1 MIRNF
6 AIAAVW
12 IGLLCGPAFAQRV
25 NTDPTGVTE
34 WEEWSFANKDWWAQV
49 AGDQQRTLFGPNS
62 GASGTVAIADPDEWD
77 DRGAP
82 SFESG
87 GGLAY
92 NTQLFT
98 PTVSLAGVAPGSL
111 TLEFASSWRPEN
123 TQQASVQVF
132 YDGVA
137 SEVLSW
143 SSIAGANFKADAPDE
158 LVSISLP
165 NAGAATSVRLA
176 FNLFNAANDWWWAI
190 DNVKVQGS
198 TGFLLNETFEGVTLG
213 QPIDEAPDAGG
224 AVVFGQDG
232 PSGWEI
238 NTDSYVPPIPLGGAP
253 HFTSITRVILPTPA
267 TLKLQVDPASGVAQ
281 LVSVTDETVILTG
294 YEIASDGG
302 SIDSAQWSSTNLDA
316 RNVDA
321 LGLGVG
327 DSWDTVLA
335 TSSVAYE
342 AFLNGSTSIAPGQ
355 TVPLGKLFNPA
366 VGVQD
371 LEVAYS
377 YFETDAFGGVM
388 HLNSQVKLLPVLVE
402 YLTLSTPL
410 VGDYNDDGFVDAAD
424 YTVWRDS
431 LGSSGA
437 DLPADGDGNLIV
449 DQQDYVLW
457 KTNFGS
463 SAATGSPFVGAVPEP
478 AALWTALLMLVG
490 AVVRRRTGR

>member
-1 MIRNF
+1 MIRNL
-6 AIAAVW
+6 AISAIFLGLMCGAAS
-12 IGLLCGPAFAQRV
+12 AQRV
-25 NTDPTGVTE
+25 NTDGIGVTE
-34 WEEWSFANKDWWAQV
+34 WEEWSFANKEWWAEV
-49 AGDQQRTLFGPNS
+49 AGGQDRALFGPNS
-62 GASGTVAIADPDEWD
+62 GASGTVAIVDPDEWD

-92 NTQLFT
+92 NSQLLT
-98 PTVSLAGVAPGSL
+98 PTLSLAGVSPGSL

-137 SEVLSW
+137 SEVLNW

-165 NAGAATSVRLA
+165 NAGSATSVRLA
-176 FNLFNAANDWWWAI
+176 FNMFNAANDWWWAI
-190 DNVKVQGS
+190 DNVKVLGS
-198 TGFLLNETFEGVTLG
+198 TGLLLNETFEGVTLG

-224 AVVFGQDG
+224 AVVFGQEG

-238 NTDSYVPPIPLGGAP
+238 NTDSYVPPIALGGAP
-253 HFTSITRVILPTPA
+253 HFTSITRVVLPTPA
-267 TLKLQVDPASGVAQ
+267 TLKLQVDPVSGVAQ
-281 LVSVTDETVILTG
+281 LVSVTDEPVTLTG
-294 YEIASDGG
+294 YEITSDGG
-302 SIDSAQWSSTNLDA
+302 SINAAQWSSTNLDA
-316 RNVDA
+316 RNVDS
-321 LGLGVG
+321 LGPAIG

-335 TSSVAYE
+335 TSGVAYE
-342 AFLNGSTSIAPGQ
+342 AFLNGSTTIDPGQ
-355 TVPLGKLFNPA
+355 AVSLGKLFNPA

-377 YFETDAFGGVM
+377 YFETDAFGGIM
-388 HLNSQVKLLPVLVE
+388 HLNSQVKFLPVTVE

-410 VGDYNDDGFVDAAD
+410 VGDYNDDGAVDAAD

-431 LGSSGA
+431 LGATGA
-437 DLPADGDGNLIV
+437 NLPADGDGNMV
-449 DQQDYVLW
+449 VNQQDYVLW

-463 SAATGSPFVGAVPEP
+463 TAATAAPLVGAVPEP
-478 AALWTALLMLVG
+478 AAVSTALLLLLG
-490 AVVRRRTGR
+490 AVVRRHTGR